1 MPTML
6 ALGRRKGMLRFALVA
21 FVLGTAW
28 VHGLPAV
35 PPAWAS
41 ALAGVAVP
49 AACAAWGR
57 ARPGCRRHRRAAVLL
72 AVAAFAAGSALALT
86 RIDLRLQDGLSPAQ
100 ENVPLELEYLVT
112 SLSTATAAGQ
122 RFEATVLDPPAGVPG
137 QVQLSWWGRAAEVV
151 PGERW
156 RGTVLL
162 RRPHGTLNPHGFD
175 YEAYLFEHGI
185 RATGSVRGQ
194 PSRLADDAYASFDV
208 AVQRARHVCREAL
221 RRALEG
227 KRYGAVLAALAMGD
241 QAGVDRRDW
250 DIFNRTGITHLV
262 SISGLHVTM
271 LAALAGWAV
280 LQAWKRCR
288 WDGIR
293 LPERH
298 PAQVAAAGA
307 ALAVAWL
314 YCLLAGWGVPARRTF
329 FMLAVVAGAA
339 AWRVPVSGSRVLA
352 LAAALV
358 CALDPWATL
367 AAGFWL
373 SFGAVALLILCG
385 GGRWRQRDGPAP
397 ASAWPARVAASVR
410 EGARAQAALTVG
422 LLPALALLFQQVSLV
437 SPLANAVAIPVVSL
451 LVTPLALAAL
461 ALSVAPGLEEWGA
474 ATAAVAH
481 AVFEGLMVPLQWL
494 ADTEL
499 AAVSLAAPPWPLFV
513 LALAGVV
520 WTLQPRGLPGR
531 WLGLVLL
538 VPMLAYRPARPAP
551 GEWRLAMLDVGQGT
565 AIVVETASATLLYDT
580 GPPYGDKADA
590 GGRVVWPYLRARGI
604 RRLDDVVVS
613 HADADHAGGLRSV
626 LAALPA
632 ARVHASYDLA
642 SADIGQAVFS
652 RCAAGQR
659 WTVDGVAFEF
669 LHPASPR
676 GEVPARA
683 RNAHSCVLRVRGTHH
698 AALLA
703 GDIGAAEEAGLAA
716 VEDLA
721 ADVVAAPHHGSRGSS
736 SPALV
741 AATRASHVVAQ
752 AGYLNRYR
760 HPHPDA
766 ERRWRRAGAVFHRTD
781 RHGALV
787 FVSRQEGLRVARERE
802 SRRRYWHTAP

>member
-1 MPTML
+1 
-6 ALGRRKGMLRFALVA
+6 MLRFALVA
-21 FVLGTAW
+21 FVLGTAG

-35 PPAWAS
+35 PSAWVSVLVGATV
-41 ALAGVAVP
+41 L
-49 AACAAWGR
+49 AACAVGWR
-57 ARPGCRRHRRAAVLL
+57 SLQRRRRPRRAAALL
-72 AVAAFAAGSALALT
+72 ALAAFTAGGGLALA
-86 RIDLRLQDGLSPAQ
+86 RIDLRLQDSLSPAQ
-100 ENVPLELEYLVT
+100 ENVPRELDYLVT
-112 SLSTATAAGQ
+112 SLATATATGQ
-122 RFEATVLDPPAGVPG
+122 RFGAKVLDPPAGVPE
-137 QVQLSWWGRAAEVV
+137 QVQLSWWGKDAEVV

-156 RGTVLL
+156 RGTVVLK
-162 RRPHGTLNPHGFD
+162 RPHGNLNPHGFD
-175 YEAYLFEHGI
+175 YEAYLFERGI
-185 RATGSVRGQ
+185 RATGSVRGR
-194 PSRLADDAYASFDV
+194 PAKVADDPYASFDV
-208 AVQRARHVCREAL
+208 AVQRVRHACRAAL
-221 RRALEG
+221 RQALEG
-227 KRYGAVLAALAMGD
+227 KRYGAVLTALAMGD

-250 DIFNRTGITHLV
+250 DTFNRTGITHLV

-288 WDGIR
+288 WGGIR
-293 LPERH
+293 LSERQ
-298 PAQVAAAGA
+298 PAQVVAAGA

-352 LAAALV
+352 PAAALV
-358 CALDPWATL
+358 CALDPWAPL

-385 GGRWRQRDGPAP
+385 GGRWRQRDESAP
-397 ASAWPARVAASVR
+397 AAAWSARLIAPVR

-437 SPLANAVAIPVVSL
+437 SPLANAVAIPMVSL
-451 LVTPLALAAL
+451 LVTPLALTAL
-461 ALSVAPGLEEWGA
+461 ALCVVPGLAQAGA
-474 ATAAVAH
+474 AAAAVAH

-494 ADTEL
+494 AETRL
-499 AAVSLAAPPWPLFV
+499 AAVSLAAPPWPLFA

-520 WTLQPRGLPGR
+520 WALQPRGLPGR

-538 VPMLAYRPARPAP
+538 VPMLAYRPERPAP
-551 GEWRLAMLDVGQGT
+551 GEWRLALLDVGQGT
-565 AIVVETASATLLYDT
+565 AIVVETARATLLYDT
-580 GPPYGDKADA
+580 GPPYGEQADA

-604 RRLDDVVVS
+604 RRLDHVVVS

-626 LAALPA
+626 IAALPV

-642 SADIGQAVFS
+642 PVDIGRAAFA

-669 LHPASPR
+669 LHPDSPA
-676 GEVPARA
+676 GEVPARR
-683 RNAHSCVLRVRGTHH
+683 RNAHSCVLRVRGAHH
-698 AALLA
+698 AALLT
-703 GDIGAAEEAGLAA
+703 GDIGAAEEAGLAGA
-716 VEDLA
+716 RDLA
-721 ADVVAAPHHGSRGSS
+721 ADVVAVPHHGSRGSS

-741 AATRASHVVAQ
+741 AATRASHAVAQ

-766 ERRWRRAGAVFHRTD
+766 QRRWQRAGAVFHRTD
-781 RHGALV
+781 QHGALV
-787 FVSRQEGLRVARERE
+787 FTSQAGGLRVDRERE

>member
-1 MPTML
+1 
-6 ALGRRKGMLRFALVA
+6 MLRFALVA
-21 FVLGTAW
+21 FVLGTAG

-35 PPAWAS
+35 PSAWVSVLGGMVVSGAC
-41 ALAGVAVP
+41 GVWGRLLQRRRQSGRAAVLFAV
-49 AACAAWGR
+49 AACAAG
-57 ARPGCRRHRRAAVLL
+57 
-72 AVAAFAAGSALALT
+72 AGLALT
-86 RIDLRLQDGLSPAQ
+86 RIDLRLQDGLSPAR
-100 ENVPLELEYLVT
+100 ENVPLELDYLVA
-112 SLSTATAAGQ
+112 SLSTATATGQ
-122 RFEATVLDPPAGVPG
+122 RFEATVPDPPAGVPG
-137 QVQLSWWGRAAEVV
+137 QVQLSWRGPAAQVV

-156 RGTVLL
+156 RGTVALK
-162 RRPHGTLNPHGFD
+162 RPHGNLNPHGFD
-175 YEAYLFEHGI
+175 YEAYLFERGI
-185 RATGSVRGQ
+185 RATGSVRGR
-194 PSRLADDAYASFDV
+194 PARLADDPRVSFDV
-208 AVQRARHVCREAL
+208 AVQRVRHVCRAAL
-221 RRALEG
+221 RQALEG

-241 QAGVDRRDW
+241 QAGVDQHDW
-250 DIFNRTGITHLV
+250 ETFNRTGITHLV

-280 LQAWKRCR
+280 LQAWKRCS
-288 WDGIR
+288 WGGIR
-293 LPERH
+293 LSERH

-358 CALDPWATL
+358 CALDPWAPL

-385 GGRWRQRDGPAP
+385 GGRWRQRDESAP
-397 ASAWPARVAASVR
+397 VPVWSARMAASVR

-437 SPLANAVAIPVVSL
+437 SPLANAAAIPVVSL
-451 LVTPLALAAL
+451 VVTPLALAAL
-461 ALSVAPGLEEWGA
+461 ALCLIPGLAQVGA
-474 ATAAVAH
+474 VAAAIAH

-494 ADTEL
+494 AETRL
-499 AAVSLAAPPWPLFV
+499 AAVSLAAPPWPLFA

-520 WTLQPRGLPGR
+520 WALQPRGLPGR

-538 VPMLAYRPARPAP
+538 VPMLAYRPMRPAP
-551 GEWRLAMLDVGQGT
+551 GEWRLALLDVGQGT
-565 AIVVETASATLLYDT
+565 AIVVETARATLLYDT
-580 GPPYGDKADA
+580 GPPYGEKADA
-590 GGRVVWPYLRARGI
+590 GERVVWPYLRARGI
-604 RRLDDVVVS
+604 RRLEHVVVS

-626 LAALPA
+626 LAALPVE
-632 ARVHASYDLA
+632 RVHASYDLA
-642 SADIGQAVFS
+642 PGDIGPAAFS

-669 LHPASPR
+669 LHPHSPQ
-676 GEVPARA
+676 GEVPPRQ
-683 RNAHSCVLRVRGTHH
+683 RNAHSCVLRVRGAHH
-698 AALLA
+698 AALLT

-721 ADVVAAPHHGSRGSS
+721 ADVVAVPHHGSRGSS

-741 AATRASHVVAQ
+741 DAARASHAVAQ

-766 ERRWRRAGAVFHRTD
+766 EQRWRRAGAMFHRTD

-787 FVSRQEGLRVARERE
+787 FTSRAAGLRVERERE
-802 SRRRYWHTAP
+802 TRRRYWHTAP